1 VAAFDG
7 TTVLWSSKLPEG
19 VGALNGLG
27 SDTPP
32 RWQTRKGAIVMAH
45 PDSLRALDPVEGTTI
60 WQVSTPVTSWAAGDG
75 YVVVFNG
82 STTSV
87 LAFDSGSSSTRATAL
102 PTSAPASADI
112 PNPKDLENASLDVP
126 GICAEAFTRGGRGM
140 TRADMVEQAPE
151 KTKVTF
157 SDGKA
162 PGTARGNGVGGSS
175 SNTIAMKSTQQGLFG
190 TSPVMVAVLDCNA
203 DLPDYGFDV
212 LVAYNADKE
221 MVGSLMME
229 GSNEIGYV
237 PTPRMENLRVVGG
250 TVIFDEP
257 QLRLYGDESCRTC
270 GGSASATVTAQWD
283 GQALT
288 LADVVYHIPGSLPM
302 SGDHRRPSLAEVQ
315 KVYDA
320 LASGQDDKAAEH
332 IDPTILPFM
341 DQPAERVATGDT
353 MRTAFLPEGGKVAAC
368 LLAGPKDSSGASV
381 ANSMDL
387 DQGTIICPIALDD
400 PSKPWM
406 TPRPSTSNSEQK
418 QYGSWLLLSSDMERF
433 RITHLQYK
441 VS

>member
-1 VAAFDG
+1 
-7 TTVLWSSKLPEG
+7 
-19 VGALNGLG
+19 
-27 SDTPP
+27 
-32 RWQTRKGAIVMAH
+32 
-45 PDSLRALDPVEGTTI
+45 
-60 WQVSTPVTSWAAGDG
+60 
-75 YVVVFNG
+75 
-82 STTSV
+82 
-87 LAFDSGSSSTRATAL
+87 
-102 PTSAPASADI
+102 
-112 PNPKDLENASLDVP
+112 
-126 GICAEAFTRGGRGM
+126 M
-140 TRADMVEQAPE
+140 TRADVVAQAPE
-151 KTKVTF
+151 KTKVSF
-157 SDGKA
+157 SGGKA
-162 PGTARGNGVGGSS
+162 AGTARDNGPGGGS

-212 LVAYNADKE
+212 LVAYNADKQ

-237 PTPRMENLRVVGG
+237 PAPRIENLRVVGG

-257 QLRLYGDESCRTC
+257 QLRLYGDESCLTC

-288 LADVVYHIPGSLPM
+288 LADVVYHIPGNLPM

-332 IDPTILPFM
+332 VDPTILPFM
-341 DQPAERVATGDT
+341 DEPAERVGTGDT
-353 MRTAFLPEGGKVAAC
+353 MRSAFLPKGGKVVAC

-387 DQGTIICPIALDD
+387 DQGTIICPIALAD

-406 TPRPSTSNSEQK
+406 APRPSTSNTAQK

-441 VS
+441 VN